1 MSDTPIQTV
10 LQQRDARP
18 VSGEHLEVLGKRAAY
33 DWCQGKFASL
43 NEAVVDTV
51 RGEQLSP
58 EQVRR
63 VVEFTN
69 GDAYLREFRKEGSS
83 HRVVHFD
90 SGPADPAQ
98 VLQDLNDGGGGSVY
112 DRGGLDYT
120 LPAEFAAKHAASSME
135 ARLARLRERRGE
147 SPEEFEK
154 AIKTAAAT
162 KEEPAAAGLPKLTPM
177 PELPKAA
184 GVYDHYEG
192 HLWDLLGGGKSEPLP
207 YAEPMRPLMD
217 VRAKL
222 AGSRAEVASAVDQ
235 LEVEYFD
242 AGNQLYDAVKQA
254 ALEGTTLG
262 DVITAWSVVNPD
274 PVYVKVAFNLMTPR
288 LRRDGLFSSLDE
300 LGASITKT
308 AGATDAVN
316 PAHPVVVSYVGFCE
330 TLNKLAGLRSLL
342 SDLEEGVGQTDEL
355 LKAAATGGL
364 VGGIA
369 RGARA
374 AGAAIDRTAPAVA
387 RVLVGSEGAE
397 SLAPTLATGMKA
409 TGLLGAGLVGNAALQ
424 QVTDQPLVRSS
435 LETAKSVVPGTAE
448 YQMRRYRNMTGQ

>member
-1 MSDTPIQTV
+1 MSDMPIQTV

-33 DWCQGKFASL
+33 DWCQGKYASL

-90 SGPADPAQ
+90 NGPADPSQ

-120 LPAEFAAKHAASSME
+120 LPPEFASKHAA
-135 ARLARLRERRGE
+135 ARPSGSL
-147 SPEEFEK
+147 EK
-154 AIKTAAAT
+154 TAAT
-162 KEEPAAAGLPKLTPM
+162 KEEPAVPGLPKLTPM
-177 PELPKAA
+177 PGLPKAA
-184 GVYDHYEG
+184 GVYDHYEE
-192 HLWDLLGGGKSEPLP
+192 HLWDLLGGGKSAPLP
-207 YAEPMRPLMD
+207 YVEPLRPLMD
-217 VRAKL
+217 VHAKL
-222 AGSRAEVASAVDQ
+222 AGSRDEAVSAINELEVAYADAGDQ
-235 LEVEYFD
+235 LY
-242 AGNQLYDAVKQA
+242 GAVKQA
-254 ALEGTTLG
+254 ALEGTTLR
-262 DVITAWSVVNPD
+262 DVIAAWAVVNPD
-274 PVYVKVAFNLMTPR
+274 PVYVKVAFNMLTPR
-288 LRRDGLFSSLDE
+288 LRRDEVFSSFDA
-300 LGASITKT
+300 LGASIMKT
-308 AGATDAVN
+308 AGVTDTVN
-316 PAHPVVVSYVGFCE
+316 VEHPVVTSYEGFCE
-330 TLNKLAGLRSLL
+330 TLNKLAAMRALL

-387 RVLVGSEGAE
+387 RALVGPEGAE
-397 SLAPTLATGMKA
+397 SLAPPLATGLKA
-409 TGLLGAGLVGNAALQ
+409 TGLVGAGLVGNAALQ
-424 QVTDQPLVRSS
+424 QVTDQPMVRNT